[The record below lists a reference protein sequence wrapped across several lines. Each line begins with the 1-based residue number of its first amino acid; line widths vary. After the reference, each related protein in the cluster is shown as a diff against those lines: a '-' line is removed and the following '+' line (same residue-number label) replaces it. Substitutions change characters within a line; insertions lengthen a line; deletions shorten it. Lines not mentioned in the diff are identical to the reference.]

1 MGKQRKMFKAG
12 GLDLQPAPGIS
23 EPRLWVRRLVI
34 WQKPG
39 EQPVRDIKLHRGLNI
54 VWSPDPAE
62 KGAKGDSIGHGAGKT
77 LFCTLLRYC
86 LGEDSFAP
94 ESQHKRIKDA
104 FKEGYVGA
112 EVVLDGTTWAILR
125 PIGNRLKHFAVPNG
139 SLEQLLDD
147 NAAATT
153 MQPFIDALQ
162 ESLITPD
169 VVGMIPDHRPG
180 AAWQSALAAMTR
192 DQGCHLE
199 DVLSW
204 RDAKSDSRSPVR
216 DMSKDQRLVT
226 LRLLVSAYSA
236 KELELEVKIAEADVH
251 KRDAEAELAYQ
262 KQFCVRLHRELC
274 KSLSLDPAKLP
285 LEDMGVAAIESAAKA
300 RLEAVRASPGNGSLG
315 DPDAIQKARSEATR
329 LAFDLTEKCNAA
341 QSNVALANTLAQQ
354 AERELPTAK
363 GNLDTEGNLRCPICD
378 KLISTVLAEGCGIT
392 LEPCNV
398 VELRRRIEVLN
409 KQRDDAK
416 AAQERHTRELESL
429 QPQLQRARAEAERLD
444 SQLAAILNTMAKARG
459 AQREAERLVDDAA
472 RLKAGIRQRDEA
484 LRGVHA
490 CEAELNELREK
501 AKHYR
506 EKHQE
511 VFTRLSEHISA
522 LVRRLLGKHAEGKL
536 VLDGKGLHVNVALG
550 GDLSTAAIEVLKVWA
565 ADLAILCL
573 SIEGRTKLPAFL
585 IHDSPRE
592 SDLGQ
597 SIYERTF
604 ELAQELETI
613 GKEPL
618 FQYIVTTT
626 SEPPKALQKPPHCIL
641 NIHGAPAEA
650 RLLRTDL

>member
-12 GLDLQPAPGIS
+12 GLDLQPAPGVT
-23 EPRLWVRRLVI
+23 EPRLWVRRLAI

-39 EQPVRDIKLHRGLNI
+39 EQPIRDIKLHKGLNV

-226 LRLLVSAYSA
+226 LRLLVGAYSA
-236 KELELEVKIAEADVH
+236 MELELEVKIAEADVH
-251 KRDAEAELAYQ
+251 KKDAEAEFAYQ

-274 KSLSLDPAKLP
+274 KSLALDPANLP
-285 LEDMGVAAIESAAKA
+285 LEDMGVAALESAAKA
-300 RLEAVRASPGNGSLG
+300 QLEAVRARTGNGSAG

-329 LAFDLTEKCNAA
+329 QAFDLTEKCNASLTA
-341 QSNVALANTLAQQ
+341 ATLAASQ
-354 AERELPTAK
+354 ARQTESELPTAK
-363 GNLDTEGNLRCPICD
+363 GDLDTEGNLRCPICD
-378 KLISTVLAEGCGIT
+378 KLIDKVLAEGCGIT

-416 AAQERHTRELESL
+416 AAQERHTRELKSL
-429 QPQLQRARAEAERLD
+429 QPQLQRAKAEAERLD
-444 SQLAAILNTMAKARG
+444 TLLGTMLNTLAQARA

-472 RLKAGIRQRDEA
+472 RLKVAIKQRDDA
-484 LRGVHA
+484 LRGVQA
-490 CEAELNELREK
+490 RETELHELREK

-511 VFTRLSEHISA
+511 VFTRLSEHVSA
-522 LVRRLLGKHAEGKL
+522 LVKQLLGKVADGRL
-536 VLDGKGLHVNVALG
+536 ILDGNGLHVNVEFG
-550 GDLSTAAIEVLKVWA
+550 GDRTSAAIEALKVWA

-573 SIEGRTKLPAFL
+573 SVEGRTKLPAFL

-604 ELAQELETI
+604 ELAKELETI